1 MRRSIVP
8 VILVALL
15 AAAVPAKAG
24 RIGFV
29 DAEQAVA
36 EVDEGKAR
44 VAELQAWQAPF
55 HARLDR
61 LREQVL
67 ALDDQLEEKKG
78 KVTPEVWSEI
88 EKRRIAA
95 MREFEDARRSYE
107 RQLEAKKEEILGDI
121 ASKIGKI
128 GSEYAK
134 ANDFDAVFL
143 LKAQP
148 MMYVDQSVNLTEKIV
163 EIYNQRYPVS
173 SD

>member
-1 MRRSIVP
+1 MRRLIAP
-8 VILVALL
+8 VILVLL
-15 AAAVPAKAG
+15 LAAVPAMAG
-24 RIGFV
+24 RVGFV

-36 EVDEGKAR
+36 EVEEGKAKL
-44 VAELQAWQAPF
+44 AELQAWQAPY
-55 HARLDR
+55 HTRLDR

-67 ALDDQLEEKKG
+67 ALDNQLEEKQG
-78 KVTPEVWSEI
+78 KVTEEAWNEM

-95 MREFEDARRSYE
+95 MREFEDARREYE

-121 ASKIGKI
+121 ASKIGVI
-128 GSEYAK
+128 GAEYAK

-148 MMYVDQSVNLTEKIV
+148 MMYVAKSVNLTEKIV

-173 SD
+173 GN